1 MDFEPQNGH
10 VSPFLPDWRLQSIN
24 GEIGEIEYKL
34 KKQDEK
40 NYIWSDE
47 QAHEPILTKE
57 K

>member
-10 VSPFLPDWRLQSIN
+10 VSPFLPDWRLQSSN
-24 GEIGEIEYKL
+24 GETGEIEYKL

>member
-24 GEIGEIEYKL
+24 GETGEIEYKL

-40 NYIWSDE
+40 NYIWYDE